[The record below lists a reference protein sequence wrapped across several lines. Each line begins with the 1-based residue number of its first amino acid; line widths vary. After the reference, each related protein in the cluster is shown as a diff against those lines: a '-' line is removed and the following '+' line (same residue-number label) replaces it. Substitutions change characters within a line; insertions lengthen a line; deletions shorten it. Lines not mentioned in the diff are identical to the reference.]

1 MKINILYFSGTGN
14 TKYVANYLGEKLK
27 EDSNIVKIKSI
38 DESPKVDEDTD
49 LLIIGGPNYAS
60 NVPEKLLKWVNKNV
74 PKKNSNAIV
83 YCTSAGKV
91 NAYGIESL
99 AKKLTQKG
107 YNIIGKDTYIMPRN
121 FYFGKY
127 PKNTNDEINQMLNET
142 NEKLDLLINRIKHN
156 EYKFENIENNRVFKI
171 DLFAKLFNLIA
182 KVIGKSFSVDDT
194 CIKCGKCI
202 NNCPKKNIKYDKN
215 KEIKFGNNCMAC
227 MRCIH
232 NCPKNSINYKNKKYI
247 QYNLNRYIKIK

>member
-14 TKYVANYLGEKLK
+14 TQYVANYLGEKLK
-27 EDSNIVKIKSI
+27 EESHVVKIKSI
-38 DESPKVDEDTD
+38 DENPKVDEDID

-91 NAYGIESL
+91 NAYGAESL
-99 AKKLTQKG
+99 AKKLTKKG
-107 YNIIGKDTYIMPRN
+107 YNIVGKDAYVMPRN

-127 PKNTNDEINQMLNET
+127 SQNTNDEISQMLNET
-142 NEKLDLLINRIKHN
+142 NEKLDILINRIKHN
-156 EYKFENIENNRVFKI
+156 EYKFENIENNNVFKI
-171 DLFAKLFNLIA
+171 DVFAKLFNLIA
-182 KVIGKSFSVDDT
+182 KTIGKSFSVDDT

-202 NNCPKKNIKYDKN
+202 KNCPKKNIRYDKN

-232 NCPKNSINYKNKKYI
+232 NCPKNSINYNNKKYN
-247 QYNLNRYIKIK
+247 QYNLNRYIKAN

>member
-14 TKYVANYLGEKLK
+14 TKYVADYLGEKLK
-27 EDSNIVKIKSI
+27 NENHIVKVDSI
-38 DESPKVDEDTD
+38 DENPILDKDVD

-74 PKKNSNAIV
+74 PKNNSNAIV

-91 NAYGIESL
+91 NAYGAESL

-107 YNIIGKDTYIMPRN
+107 YNIIGKDAYVMPRN

-127 PKNTNDEINQMLNET
+127 SQNTNDEISQMLNET
-142 NEKLDLLINRIKHN
+142 NEKLDMLINRIKHN
-156 EYKFENIENNRVFKI
+156 EYKFENIENNNVFKI
-171 DLFAKLFNLIA
+171 DVFAKLFNLIA
-182 KVIGKSFSVDDT
+182 KTIGKSFSVDDT

-202 NNCPKKNIKYDKN
+202 NNCPK
-215 KEIKFGNNCMAC
+215 
-227 MRCIH
+227 
-232 NCPKNSINYKNKKYI
+232 NSINYNNKKYN
-247 QYNLNRYIKIK
+247 QYNLNRYIKTN